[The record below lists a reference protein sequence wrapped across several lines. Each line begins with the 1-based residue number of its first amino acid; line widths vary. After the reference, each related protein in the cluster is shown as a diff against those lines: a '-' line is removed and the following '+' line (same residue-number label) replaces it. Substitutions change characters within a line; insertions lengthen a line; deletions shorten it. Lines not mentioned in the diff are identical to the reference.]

1 MHSLEAHIALNLT
14 TGFGPQLYQRLTA
27 ELGSAVA
34 VFDARPETLSR
45 LEVPRSVV
53 AGMRNVDQCQID
65 ASLRWAEADDC
76 HLLTPESAHFPALLD
91 NLSDPP
97 FLLYVRGDPVALQ
110 TPQIAIIGSRNP
122 TSGGLQ
128 NAEQFAHHLAAGGL
142 TITSGLALGV
152 DSAAHSGALRAA
164 GRTVAVMG
172 TGPDRIYPSVN
183 RDLARRIL
191 ESGGALVTEFPPGT
205 SAKPGHFP
213 RRNRLISGLSAGALV
228 VEAGVR
234 SGSLIT
240 ARLALEQGREVF
252 AIPGS
257 IHNPLARG
265 CHLLIREGAAKL
277 VETAADI
284 MHELPALL
292 GAGLDPRKASR
303 AREDEDGKS
312 ETISADHARVLEALG
327 HDPVPMDILLQRI
340 GLTPAELSSIL
351 LILELQ
357 GRVTAMPGGRYA
369 RVWHEDLK

>member
-303 AREDEDGKS
+303 AREDEDGES

>member
-1 MHSLEAHIALNLT
+1 MHSLEAHVALNLT
-14 TGFGPQLYQRLTA
+14 TGFGSQLYQRLTA
-27 ELGSAVA
+27 ELGSAGA
-34 VFDARPETLSR
+34 VLAAAPDTLYR
-45 LEVPRSVV
+45 LGVPRPVV
-53 AGMRNVDQCQID
+53 ANLRAVDQRQID
-65 ASLRWAEADDC
+65 ASLGWAEADDC
-76 HLLTPESAHFPALLD
+76 HLLTPESPHFPALLD
-91 NLSDPP
+91 NLADPP
-97 FLLYVRGDPVALQ
+97 FLLYVRGDPVALH

-122 TSGGLQ
+122 TSGGLH

-152 DSAAHSGALRAA
+152 DSAAHAGALRAV

-183 RDLARRIL
+183 RDLAHRIL

-213 RRNRLISGLSAGALV
+213 RRNRLISGLSAGTLV

-277 VETAADI
+277 VETATDI

-292 GAGLDPRKASR
+292 GAGFAPRTAPR
-303 AREDEDGKS
+303 VRERDDEAPDA
-312 ETISADHARVLEALG
+312 ISADHTQVLEALG
-327 HDPVPMDILLQRI
+327 HDPVPMDILLQRT

-369 RVWHEDLK
+369 RIWHEDLK

>member
-14 TGFGPQLYQRLTA
+14 TGFGPRLYQRLTA

-303 AREDEDGKS
+303 AREDEDGES

-357 GRVTAMPGGRYA
+357 GRVTSMPGGRYA
-369 RVWHEDLK
+369 RVWHEGLK